1 MFLWNFLSVLSTYK
15 SNQTFLAT
23 FRSLSL
29 SYLDKICF
37 LASVRLYLLKLWTI
51 VFKPLFYK
59 CLSTWKFVQKK
70 AQVFFLLHSL
80 CYSTVFHRQID
91 IFFSLS
97 TVSISHKKEI
107 SFRNKKYAVFALI
120 ISRTS
125 KRRKISKNWC
135 YFRNYINWTLQHHT
149 TVSVQRLVWT
159 TRSPLVV
166 AASVFVAASQKQ
178 FWFWQPTSDPSG

>member
-107 SFRNKKYAVFALI
+107 SFRNKKYAVFAVGAAAEAAAAVLLLQLARFLI
-120 ISRTS
+120 SGKS
-125 KRRKISKNWC
+125 NWLL
-135 YFRNYINWTLQHHT
+135 INWGDK
-149 TVSVQRLVWT
+149 RI
-159 TRSPLVV
+159 
-166 AASVFVAASQKQ
+166 F
-178 FWFWQPTSDPSG
+178 